1 MRKLMMAVTAVA
13 GMSLVVSGCSKRD
26 NVESQRQDVAEAQM
40 EAQQETAEIRQDA
53 REDIAS
59 TQTEAQEDI
68 VGTQREASED
78 VASAQQD
85 VQEERQDLA
94 EAEADRQQDLNDD
107 TALGGS
113 GAAGA
118 AAAASSV
125 NGRVLSTGSDE
136 LTLVDTS
143 NNRQLELKTND
154 QTRILHNNQP
164 LKLDDIQEGAQV
176 RASYVMEGEDM
187 VVRELNVTQP
197 VQKKK

>member
-13 GMSLVVSGCSKRD
+13 GMSLVVTGCSKRD
-26 NVESQRQDVAEAQM
+26 NVESQRQDVAEAQV

-59 TQTEAQEDI
+59 TQMEAQEDI
-68 VGTQREASED
+68 AGTQREAAEE

-85 VQEERQDLA
+85 VQDERQDLA
-94 EAEADRQQDLNDD
+94 EADRRTDLNDD
-107 TALGGS
+107 MALGGS

-118 AAAASSV
+118 TAAASSV
-125 NGRVLSTGSDE
+125 SGRVLSTGNDE
-136 LTLVDTS
+136 LTVVDTS
-143 NNRQLELKTND
+143 NNKQLELKTND

-164 LKLDDIQEGAQV
+164 LKLDDIEEGAQV
-176 RASYVMEGEDM
+176 RASYVQDGKDM
-187 VVRELNVTQP
+187 VVRELTVTQP